1 MNDSEQPL
9 VANIRVNVVV
19 YKPKENNEFDFAMI
33 EKASFSTQ
41 LSSADNHECYKE
53 VQKLLTKTK
62 KVWPEL
68 QEQQTP

>member
-1 MNDSEQPL
+1 MNDPQQPL

-41 LSSADNHECYKE
+41 LSSADNNECYKE
-53 VQKLLTKTK
+53 VQKLLKKTK